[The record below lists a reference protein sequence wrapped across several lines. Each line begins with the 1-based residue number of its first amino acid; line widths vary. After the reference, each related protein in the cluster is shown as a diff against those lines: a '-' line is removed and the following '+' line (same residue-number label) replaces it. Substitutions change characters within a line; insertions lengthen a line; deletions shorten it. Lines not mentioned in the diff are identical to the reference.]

1 LRLRALRPQLKRDS
15 LGGSIHMTWKAILYL
30 CAVGLALALILW
42 RVAKAHRRSSDEGA
56 ESRRSGWDIG

>member
-1 LRLRALRPQLKRDS
+1 
-15 LGGSIHMTWKAILYL
+15 MTWKAILYL
-30 CAVGLALALILW
+30 CAVALALALILW